1 MLHPAQHRRRR
12 HAGQRRHRIRI
23 AQLAHQSDHVGECV
37 PVQRLGRHPQEIGLI
52 EEQLQRPLRHLTL
65 TRQAAIAIKRLAPP
79 RQHQIVDGRI
89 GWPGIKGQ
97 NGPRLL
103 WPRIARIDPGDIAHP
118 AKVQKRQRPL
128 RPDPLG
134 TGEMKERGQRRAF
147 APQSYI
153 RAAEIPD
160 HRQAQTLGQGRTL
173 AQLMRAPP
181 AWLMRQ
187 RLPVKPHQRRAP
199 ELAQDLQ
206 MRALDQRLRLFQILA
221 RPLPQS
227 GGQNRLLLS
236 GIATISSWSK
246 GKNRLAIG
254 LDHGRINPIQ
264 RGPRHRPQ
272 RPEALRLQHGL
283 FLCPPTAYTCR
294 ANQAGTSIMTYRPK
308 SDFLNVM
315 MSRGYLADCTDYQGL
330 DEALSA
336 GTVTAYI
343 GYDATAKSLHVG
355 HLLNIM
361 MLRWLQKTGHR
372 PITLMGGG
380 TTKVGDPSF
389 RSDERP
395 LLSPA
400 QIDENIAG
408 MNRVF
413 ARYLAYGDGPQDA
426 MMLNNAEW
434 LDGLNYLEFLRDIG
448 RHFSVNR
455 MLSFESVKSRLDR
468 EQSLSFLEFNYMI
481 LQAYDFLELNR
492 RHGCVLQMG
501 GSDQW
506 GNIVNGID
514 LTRRVIDHEVFGL
527 TSPLLTTSDGRKM
540 GKSAGGAVWLSGDML
555 SPYEF
560 WQFWRN
566 TTDAD
571 TGRFLKLYTELPI
584 EECDR
589 LGALEGSE
597 INAAKIILANAVTTL
612 LHGAEAA
619 AAAEA
624 TAREVFERGG
634 VGDDL
639 PTVEVTAE
647 EVSEGISIVQ
657 LIVRAG
663 LAKSGKEAKR
673 LITENGARLDDEPL
687 TDAGLM
693 IDAAALSSP
702 IKLSAGKKRHALV
715 KLSD

>member
-1 MLHPAQHRRRR
+1 
-12 HAGQRRHRIRI
+12 
-23 AQLAHQSDHVGECV
+23 
-37 PVQRLGRHPQEIGLI
+37 
-52 EEQLQRPLRHLTL
+52 
-65 TRQAAIAIKRLAPP
+65 
-79 RQHQIVDGRI
+79 
-89 GWPGIKGQ
+89 
-97 NGPRLL
+97 
-103 WPRIARIDPGDIAHP
+103 
-118 AKVQKRQRPL
+118 
-128 RPDPLG
+128 
-134 TGEMKERGQRRAF
+134 
-147 APQSYI
+147 
-153 RAAEIPD
+153 
-160 HRQAQTLGQGRTL
+160 
-173 AQLMRAPP
+173 
-181 AWLMRQ
+181 
-187 RLPVKPHQRRAP
+187 
-199 ELAQDLQ
+199 
-206 MRALDQRLRLFQILA
+206 
-221 RPLPQS
+221 
-227 GGQNRLLLS
+227 
-236 GIATISSWSK
+236 
-246 GKNRLAIG
+246 
-254 LDHGRINPIQ
+254 
-264 RGPRHRPQ
+264 
-272 RPEALRLQHGL
+272 
-283 FLCPPTAYTCR
+283 
-294 ANQAGTSIMTYRPK
+294 MTYRPK
-308 SDFLNVM
+308 SEFLNVM

-400 QIDENIAG
+400 QIDDNIAG

-413 ARYLAYGDGPQDA
+413 ARYLAYGEGPQDA

-506 GNIVNGID
+506 GNIINGID

-571 TGRFLKLYTELPI
+571 TGRFLKLYTELPV

-589 LGALEGSE
+589 LGALEGSD

-612 LHGAEAA
+612 LHGSEAA

-624 TAREVFERGG
+624 TAREVFEHGG

-639 PTVEVTAE
+639 PTVEVTADE
-647 EVSEGISIVQ
+647 LAEGISIVQ

-693 IDAAALSSP
+693 IDAAALTSP

>member
-1 MLHPAQHRRRR
+1 
-12 HAGQRRHRIRI
+12 
-23 AQLAHQSDHVGECV
+23 
-37 PVQRLGRHPQEIGLI
+37 
-52 EEQLQRPLRHLTL
+52 
-65 TRQAAIAIKRLAPP
+65 
-79 RQHQIVDGRI
+79 
-89 GWPGIKGQ
+89 
-97 NGPRLL
+97 
-103 WPRIARIDPGDIAHP
+103 
-118 AKVQKRQRPL
+118 
-128 RPDPLG
+128 
-134 TGEMKERGQRRAF
+134 
-147 APQSYI
+147 
-153 RAAEIPD
+153 
-160 HRQAQTLGQGRTL
+160 
-173 AQLMRAPP
+173 
-181 AWLMRQ
+181 
-187 RLPVKPHQRRAP
+187 
-199 ELAQDLQ
+199 
-206 MRALDQRLRLFQILA
+206 
-221 RPLPQS
+221 
-227 GGQNRLLLS
+227 
-236 GIATISSWSK
+236 
-246 GKNRLAIG
+246 
-254 LDHGRINPIQ
+254 
-264 RGPRHRPQ
+264 
-272 RPEALRLQHGL
+272 
-283 FLCPPTAYTCR
+283 
-294 ANQAGTSIMTYRPK
+294 MTYHPK
-308 SDFLNVM
+308 SDFIAIM
-315 MSRGYLADCTDYQGL
+315 MERGFLADCTDYQGL
-330 DEALSA
+330 DEALIT
-336 GTVTAYI
+336 GPQTAYI
-343 GYDATAKSLHVG
+343 GYDATAQSLHVG

-395 LLSPA
+395 LLGPE
-400 QIDENIAG
+400 QIDANIAG
-408 MNRVF
+408 MQQVF
-413 ARYLAYGDGPQDA
+413 AKYLDYSDTGA

-434 LDGLNYLEFLRDIG
+434 LDSLNYLEFLRDIG

-492 RHGCVLQMG
+492 RYGCILQMG

-514 LTRRVIDHEVFGL
+514 LTRRVLDNTIFGL

-540 GKSAGGAVWLSGDML
+540 GKSQGGAIWLNGDML

-571 TGRFLKLYTELPI
+571 VGRFLKLYTELPV

-597 INAAKIILANAVTTL
+597 INSAKIILANEVTRL

-624 TAREVFERGG
+624 TAREVFEKGG

-639 PTVEVTAE
+639 PTLTLTAE
-647 EVSEGISIVQ
+647 DLGEGLSIVQ
-657 LIVRAG
+657 LIVKTG
-663 LAKSGKEAKR
+663 LAKTGKEAKR
-673 LITENGARLDDEPL
+673 LITENGAKLDDQPL

-693 IDAAALSSP
+693 IDAKALTAP

-715 KLSD
+715 QLQG